1 METITRQE
9 TIDVAYSA
17 DVCVVGGGPAGTCA
31 ALAAARNGH
40 RVIVIEQAN
49 CLGGI
54 ATSGLHGHI
63 SRYSSWGRNDE
74 RVVGGI
80 AHEIAERVVKED
92 FGVYDGSQC
101 DFEVEGMKFIL
112 EKMVQETG
120 NVKLLYY
127 TQFSDVVRDGGRIT
141 HAIIQSKSGRE
152 AVSADMFIDCTGDA
166 DVAARA
172 GVPFQMGRPKDER
185 CQPMTLMF
193 QIGGVDYPRLQQFRQ
208 EEYPEQYPGE
218 NSWHLTKLW
227 EKAQANGDM
236 EPFQKNVMGWWH
248 TPTRPHQLGINFTHI
263 TDRSTVDVEDL
274 TYATIEGRWQA
285 YHTVN
290 VYRKYVPGMEDCWM
304 SHTAAII
311 GTRESR
317 RIEGEYQIT
326 EQDLMEEREFGD
338 SIGYGSFF
346 IDVHCCDGPGMDEET
361 WWPPT
366 GFKYQIPYRALLPKN
381 LDNLL
386 VAGRCISSTHL
397 ALGSLR
403 VMPQCMLEGEAAGV
417 AAGMAVNT
425 ESAPRDI
432 DVGRLQEV
440 LREQDGIVSED
451 DIKSSAERG

>member
-1 METITRQE
+1 METITKQE
-9 TIDVAYSA
+9 TIDVGYSA

-31 ALAAARNGH
+31 ALAAARKGLQ
-40 RVIVIEQAN
+40 VIVIEQAN

-54 ATSGLHGHI
+54 ATSGFHGHMCL
-63 SRYSSWGRNDE
+63 YSSWGRNDE

-80 AHEIAERVVKED
+80 AHEIAERVVQED

-112 EKMVQETG
+112 EKLVKETG
-120 NVKLLYY
+120 NIKLLYY
-127 TQFSDVVRDGGRIT
+127 TQFSDIVLEGGRIT
-141 HAIIQSKSGRE
+141 HAIIQNKSGRQ
-152 AVSADMFIDCTGDA
+152 AVRADIFIDGTGDA

-172 GVPFQMGRPKDER
+172 GVPFDMGRTKDGR

-208 EEYPEQYPGE
+208 DEYPEQYPDG
-218 NSWHLTKLW
+218 NPRQLTKLW
-227 EKAQANGDM
+227 EQAQANGDM

-248 TPTRPHQLGINFTHI
+248 TPTRPDQLGINFTHI
-263 TDRSTVDVEDL
+263 TNRSTVDVEDL
-274 TYATIEGRWQA
+274 TYATIEGRRQA
-285 YHTVN
+285 YHTVD

-326 EQDLMEEREFGD
+326 EYDLMEQREFED

-346 IDVHCCDGPGMDEET
+346 IDVHCCDGPGMDDET
-361 WWPPT
+361 WRPPS
-366 GFKYQIPYRALLPKN
+366 GFKYQIPYRALVPRN
-381 LDNLL
+381 IDNLL

-417 AAGMAVNT
+417 AAGMALDG
-425 ESAPRDI
+425 ECAPRDI
-432 DVGRLQEV
+432 DLGGLQQT
-440 LREQDGIVSED
+440 LREQNAILSEA
-451 DIKSSAERG
+451 DIKSM